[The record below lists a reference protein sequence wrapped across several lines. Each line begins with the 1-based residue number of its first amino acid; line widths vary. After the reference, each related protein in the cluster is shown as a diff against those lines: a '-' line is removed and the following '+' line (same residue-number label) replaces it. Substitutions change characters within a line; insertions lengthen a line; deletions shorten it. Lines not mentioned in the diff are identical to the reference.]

1 VTQSVEH
8 AIAAFEPHFPLAV
21 ALSGGAD
28 SVALLVACAQKWQHR
43 AGAEGIYAIHV
54 NHNLQSAATQF
65 EAHCRALCEALNV
78 PLIVQSVD
86 ANPASG
92 QSPEDA
98 ARQARYKAFS
108 AATHSQS
115 AHIAIENVAKITS
128 IASIAI
134 AQHADDQIET
144 LLLALSRG
152 AGLAGLS
159 AMPAQW
165 ERDGISYHRPFLP
178 VAGADVRR
186 WLHQQNLP
194 ITPPF
199 IEDPTNADARFTRN
213 RIRAQLMPVLREV
226 FPQCLDTFTRSSRH
240 AAEAEGL
247 LQELARDDWQRVGSA
262 SGCHIAALQGL
273 SRARQANVLRFWL
286 KTQYATIPSTVQL
299 QELQRQLQA
308 CTTRGHRIHLK
319 IGAGFVQRQGRVLVW
334 DTR

>member
-1 VTQSVEH
+1 MTQSVEH

-43 AGAEGIYAIHV
+43 AEGVYAIHV

-65 EAHCRALCEALNV
+65 EAHCRALCAQLNV

-108 AATHSQS
+108 AATQNQS
-115 AHIAIENVAKITS
+115 APS

-159 AMPAQW
+159 AMPARW

-178 VAGADVRR
+178 VAGADIRG
-186 WLHQQNLP
+186 WLDQQNLP
-194 ITPPF
+194 ITPRF

-213 RIRAQLMPVLREV
+213 RIRAQLMPVLRAV

-262 SGCHIAALQGL
+262 ADCNLQALQSL

-319 IGAGFVQRQGRVLVW
+319 VGSGFVQRRGKVLTWYNQPVFLL
-334 DTR
+334 

>member
-1 VTQSVEH
+1 MTQSVEH

-43 AGAEGIYAIHV
+43 AGAEGVYAIHV

-65 EAHCRALCEALNV
+65 EAHCRALCAQLNV

-108 AATHSQS
+108 AATQNQS
-115 AHIAIENVAKITS
+115 APS

-159 AMPAQW
+159 AMPARW

-178 VAGADVRR
+178 VAGADIRG
-186 WLHQQNLP
+186 WLDQQNLP
-194 ITPPF
+194 ITPRF

-213 RIRAQLMPVLREV
+213 RIRTQLMPVLRAV

-262 SGCHIAALQGL
+262 ADCNLQALQSL

-319 IGAGFVQRQGRVLVW
+319 VGSGFVQRRGKVLTWYNQPVFLL
-334 DTR
+334 

>member
-1 VTQSVEH
+1 MTQSVEN
-8 AIAAFEPHFPLAV
+8 AIAAFEPPLPLAV

-28 SVALLVACAQKWQHR
+28 SVALLVACVRKWG
-43 AGAEGIYAIHV
+43 GAETGAVRAIHV

-65 EAHCRALCEALNV
+65 EAHCRALCKHLNV
-78 PLIVQSVD
+78 PLTVQSVD

-108 AATHSQS
+108 AVTLIPS
-115 AHIAIENVAKITS
+115 AHPAIKK

-165 ERDGISYHRPFLP
+165 ERDGIVYHRPFLQ
-178 VAGADVRR
+178 VAGAEIRR
-186 WLHQQNLP
+186 WLHQQYPQHLP
-194 ITPPF
+194 FSPLF
-199 IEDPTNADARFTRN
+199 IEDPTNTDIRFTRN
-213 RIRAQLMPVLREV
+213 RIRAQLMPVLRDV

-247 LQELARDDWQRVGSA
+247 LQELAQDDWQRVGNA
-262 SGCHIAALQGL
+262 VGCNIAALQNL

-286 KTQYATIPSTVQL
+286 KNQHATIPSTVQL
-299 QELQRQLQA
+299 QELQRQLAA

-319 IGAGFVQRQGRVLVW
+319 VGAGFVQRQGKVLVYGLH
-334 DTR
+334 RAAL

>member
-1 VTQSVEH
+1 MTQSVEH
-8 AIAAFEPHFPLAV
+8 AIAAFEPNFPLAV

-28 SVALLVACAQKWQHR
+28 SVALLVACAQKWSHQ
-43 AGAEGIYAIHV
+43 AGAGGLYAIHV

-65 EAHCRALCEALNV
+65 EAHCRALCAQLNV

-108 AATHSQS
+108 AATQNQS
-115 AHIAIENVAKITS
+115 APS

-159 AMPAQW
+159 AMPARW

-178 VAGADVRR
+178 VAGADIRG
-186 WLHQQNLP
+186 WLDQQNLP
-194 ITPPF
+194 ITPRF

-213 RIRAQLMPVLREV
+213 RIRAQLMPVLRAV

-262 SGCHIAALQGL
+262 ADCNLQALQSL

-319 IGAGFVQRQGRVLVW
+319 VGSGFVQRRGKVLTWYNQPVFLL
-334 DTR
+334 

>member
-1 VTQSVEH
+1 MTQSVEH

-43 AGAEGIYAIHV
+43 AGAEGVYAIHV

-65 EAHCRALCEALNV
+65 EAHCRALCAQLNV

-108 AATHSQS
+108 AATQNQS
-115 AHIAIENVAKITS
+115 APS

-159 AMPAQW
+159 AMPARW

-178 VAGADVRR
+178 VAGADIRG
-186 WLHQQNLP
+186 WLDQQNLP

-213 RIRAQLMPVLREV
+213 RIRAQLMPVLRAV

-262 SGCHIAALQGL
+262 ADCNLQALQSL

-319 IGAGFVQRQGRVLVW
+319 VGSGFVQRRGKVLTWYNQPVFLL
-334 DTR
+334 

>member
-1 VTQSVEH
+1 MTQSVEH

-28 SVALLVACAQKWQHR
+28 SVALLVACAQKWSHR
-43 AGAEGIYAIHV
+43 AGAEGVYAIHV

-65 EAHCRALCEALNV
+65 EAHCRALCAQLNV

-108 AATHSQS
+108 AATQNQS
-115 AHIAIENVAKITS
+115 APS

-159 AMPAQW
+159 AMPARW

-178 VAGADVRR
+178 VAGADIRG
-186 WLHQQNLP
+186 WLDQQNLP
-194 ITPPF
+194 ITPRF

-213 RIRAQLMPVLREV
+213 RIRAQLMPVLRAV

-262 SGCHIAALQGL
+262 ADCNLQALQSL

-319 IGAGFVQRQGRVLVW
+319 VGSGFVQRRGKVLTWYNQPVFLL
-334 DTR
+334 